1 MGEINLLL
9 PDELHRAL
17 KAEAARRGTT
27 MRQLAVEAIE
37 EALKKGRGKGGSRIE

>member
-9 PDELHRAL
+9 SDELHRLL
-17 KAEAARRGTT
+17 KAEAARRGIT

-37 EALKKGRGKGGSRIE
+37 EALKKGKG